1 MPSKSPSRHSTY
13 NSRGHRKIASRG
25 KKCAASEEEGCYEV
39 VQDVETMP
47 AMSLDLQDGILEGAR
62 RMGEKKEK
70 FDKDYANVCYIFKD
84 SDLDQKYELVGPSIG
99 QSSERLKAKDEYE
112 LRTNIDNHW
121 TDVYENSNEETMPQ
135 FCYLKEGNNIKKAH
149 LRYYPGEGYFVSGE
163 TAWFGGKKRKTKKQK
178 KSKKQRKTKKQKKSK
193 KARK

>member
-13 NSRGHRKIASRG
+13 NSRGHRKIAPPKLG
-25 KKCAASEEEGCYEV
+25 NCAASEDGCYDL
-39 VQDVETMP
+39 QDVEKMP
-47 AMSLDLQDGILEGAR
+47 AMSSDLKLGIFEGAR

-70 FDKDYANVCYIFKD
+70 FDKDYANVCYIFRDEALHKNI
-84 SDLDQKYELVGPSIG
+84 ELVGPSV
-99 QSSERLKAKDEYE
+99 SDSDRSAAEKEY
-112 LRTNIDNHW
+112 LDRTSDVDKW
-121 TDVYENSNEETMPQ
+121 ADVYENSKEETMPQ

-149 LRYYPGEGYFVSGE
+149 LRSYPGIDGYFVSGE

>member
-39 VQDVETMP
+39 QDVETMP
-47 AMSLDLQDGILEGAR
+47 EMSSDLQNAIIRKAKEI
-62 RMGEKKEK
+62 EK

-84 SDLDQKYELVGPSIG
+84 SDLNPKYELVGPSID
-99 QSSERLKAKDEYE
+99 QRRERDEAKAEYE
-112 LRTNIDNHW
+112 KRTGTYSW
-121 TDVYENSNEETMPQ
+121 SDVYENSKEDTMPQ
-135 FCYLKEGNNIKKAH
+135 FCYLKEGNSIEKAD
-149 LRYYPGEGYFVSGE
+149 LRYYPREGFFVSGDVDKHLIHQ
-163 TAWFGGKKRKTKKQK
+163 WGGGKKRKTKKQK
-178 KSKKQRKTKKQKKSK
+178 KSKKQRKTKKQRKSK